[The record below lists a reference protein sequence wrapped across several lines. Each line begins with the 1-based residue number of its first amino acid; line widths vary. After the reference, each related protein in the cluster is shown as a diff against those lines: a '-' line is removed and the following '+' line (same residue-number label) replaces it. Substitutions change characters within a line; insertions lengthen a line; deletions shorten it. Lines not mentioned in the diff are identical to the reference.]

1 LCQFSAIDRFFDV
14 VGNFTVPK
22 SIAAIV
28 TVMKPW
34 QTFTQD

>member
-1 LCQFSAIDRFFDV
+1 VPVQRDRSLFRR
-14 VGNFTVPK
+14 GWKFTVPK

>member
-1 LCQFSAIDRFFDV
+1 MVRS
-14 VGNFTVPK
+14 FTVPK
-22 SIAAIV
+22 AIAAIV